1 MSGSFKPG
9 LNRPDIIQLVIKAYF
24 FLSKSILFISFFSF
38 YQLDNILVFICNIK
52 FVSKNF
58 SKFKRFDKYLLL

>member
-9 LNRPDIIQLVIKAYF
+9 LDRPDIIQLVIKAYF
-24 FLSKSILFISFFSF
+24 FYIKIHFLFKICSFNL
-38 YQLDNILVFICNIK
+38 LDNILVFICNIK

-58 SKFKRFDKYLLL
+58 SKFKRFDK